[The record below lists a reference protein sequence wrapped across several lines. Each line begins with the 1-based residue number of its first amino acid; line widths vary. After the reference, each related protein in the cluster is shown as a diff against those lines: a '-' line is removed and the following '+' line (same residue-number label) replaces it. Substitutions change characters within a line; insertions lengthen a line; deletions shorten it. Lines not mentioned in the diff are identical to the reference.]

1 MPNTNHTETVEPVL
15 TEESSQARW
24 SWVHRAISSAKS
36 SNARALYDAEALESI
51 APATRSKD

>member
-1 MPNTNHTETVEPVL
+1 MPNTNSSETTEPLL

-36 SNARALYDAEALESI
+36 SNARALYDAEAHESV
-51 APATRSKD
+51 AAAARGEE